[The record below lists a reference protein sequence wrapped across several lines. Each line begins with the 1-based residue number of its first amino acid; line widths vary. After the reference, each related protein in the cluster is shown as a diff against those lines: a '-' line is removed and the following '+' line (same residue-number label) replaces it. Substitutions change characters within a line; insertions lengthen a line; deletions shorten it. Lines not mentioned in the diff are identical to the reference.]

1 MKELNMERFFKI
13 ASVDQVLTSNQ
24 ITLLKTE
31 LEKLFQGLMCVS
43 TWKQSMCLSLFG
55 LLLQNTKTGG
65 L

>member
-43 TWKQSMCLSLFG
+43 T
-55 LLLQNTKTGG
+55 
-65 L
+65 